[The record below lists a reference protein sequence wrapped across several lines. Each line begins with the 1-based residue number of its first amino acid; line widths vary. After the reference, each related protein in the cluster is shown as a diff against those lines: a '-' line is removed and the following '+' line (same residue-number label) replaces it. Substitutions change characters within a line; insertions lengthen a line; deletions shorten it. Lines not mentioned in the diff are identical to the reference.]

1 VYGSAWR
8 QRQPG
13 FDPARPF
20 GLMQSIESMQLN
32 MQFEDAGL
40 RSKIRWK
47 LREEP

>member
-1 VYGSAWR
+1 V
-8 QRQPG
+8 
-13 FDPARPF
+13 
-20 GLMQSIESMQLN
+20 QLN